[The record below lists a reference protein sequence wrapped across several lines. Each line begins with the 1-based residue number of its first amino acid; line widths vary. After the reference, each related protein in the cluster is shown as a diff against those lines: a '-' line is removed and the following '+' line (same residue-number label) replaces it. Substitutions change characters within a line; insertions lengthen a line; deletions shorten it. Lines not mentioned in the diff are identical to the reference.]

1 LGLFLKVTKVN
12 IERPKLSKIVKKQ
25 HKKKLYFPQRAKK
38 ALAECQNPPQELEEG
53 LRSRPYLLFIYK
65 MKLAWYLETT
75 GPVAAP
81 GVLRG
86 AHHGVSMHCTGLT
99 IGSHW
104 MSLNLGS

>member
-1 LGLFLKVTKVN
+1 ML
-12 IERPKLSKIVKKQ
+12 Q
-25 HKKKLYFPQRAKK
+25 HKNYSSTYFIIVRANKCFLNG
-38 ALAECQNPPQELEEG
+38 A
-53 LRSRPYLLFIYK
+53 YMTFIYK

-86 AHHGVSMHCTGLT
+86 AHHGVSIHCTGLT
-99 IGSHW
+99 IGNHR